1 MSKANKDG
9 SHNDSDIFLNFNKTG
24 NATQTSAGAG
34 AAVKVDSTTTG
45 GVGSTAFT
53 LGDIV
58 AALKAVGIL
67 AQ

>member
-9 SHNDSDIFLNFNKTG
+9 THSDADIFLAFNKTG
-24 NATQTSAGAG
+24 NATQTAAGSG
-34 AAVKVDSTTTG
+34 AAVKADSTTTG

-53 LGDIV
+53 VGDIV

>member
-1 MSKANKDG
+1 MSKANKDNTHADG
-9 SHNDSDIFLNFNKTG
+9 DIFINFGTTG
-24 NATQTSAGAG
+24 VTQQTAAGAG

-53 LGDIV
+53 VGDVV
-58 AALKAVGIL
+58 AALKKLGVL